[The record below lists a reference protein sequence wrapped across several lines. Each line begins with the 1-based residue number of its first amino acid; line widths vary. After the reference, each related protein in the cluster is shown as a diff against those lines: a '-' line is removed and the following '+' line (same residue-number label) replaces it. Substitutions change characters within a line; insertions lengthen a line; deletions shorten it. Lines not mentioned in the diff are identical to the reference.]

1 MLSQGRPNLLFI
13 HQSKRPMKSY
23 HMNLGAGI
31 DGLTLKEHD
40 SPAILPSEVLVR
52 VHAVSLNFREL
63 MILVDGKYPLPV
75 KPDVIAVSDGAGEI
89 VAVGS
94 NVTRA
99 KVGDRV
105 TASIFPRWIDG
116 LFSLEFADQLGG
128 SLDGMLTECAA
139 LSEDA
144 IIPIPEHLCYLEA
157 ATLPCAAVTA
167 WNALTGGKRLQPGE
181 VVLTLG
187 SGGVSLFAVQFAKLF
202 GARVIAT
209 TSNDTKAARLSSLGA
224 DDVINYQAVPDWA
237 GEVRRLTM
245 GLGVDR
251 VVEVGGGPTM
261 SQSFAALSIGGEVAL
276 VGNVGGGSLTT
287 DLSTLAPAATVR
299 RVAVGSR
306 AQFLNMARAIS
317 VNRMRPVIDRVFSF
331 EEAAFAFAYYAEQK
345 NFGKVVIRVSS

>member
-1 MLSQGRPNLLFI
+1 
-13 HQSKRPMKSY
+13 
-23 HMNLGAGI
+23 
-31 DGLTLKEHD
+31 
-40 SPAILPSEVLVR
+40 
-52 VHAVSLNFREL
+52 
-63 MILVDGKYPLPV
+63 
-75 KPDVIAVSDGAGEI
+75 
-89 VAVGS
+89 
-94 NVTRA
+94 
-99 KVGDRV
+99 
-105 TASIFPRWIDG
+105 
-116 LFSLEFADQLGG
+116 
-128 SLDGMLTECAA
+128 
-139 LSEDA
+139 
-144 IIPIPEHLCYLEA
+144 
-157 ATLPCAAVTA
+157 
-167 WNALTGGKRLQPGE
+167 
-181 VVLTLG
+181 VLTLG